1 MKDNAQE
8 PNHEFDSSSVDH
20 GLDPSSAG
28 REFGAS
34 SGGSRGRRSRRQAE
48 IRERLLCSA
57 FVLFAERGFNATTV
71 EDITNLADVGKGTFF
86 NYFPSKEHIFAAHVQ
101 RQMEKI
107 RTFVTQAGRSTEPV
121 DELLYRLAVSL
132 TGDAGSSPAMLH
144 SILVAVFSN
153 ESVRGIMAA
162 GLEEGRRFLEEWI
175 VLRQQRGEIRDDLT
189 AEEITLGF
197 QRSLLGTVFLWSLA
211 PTRPLADCLR
221 EMSQIVW
228 SAIQRRSA

>member
-1 MKDNAQE
+1 
-8 PNHEFDSSSVDH
+8 V
-20 GLDPSSAG
+20 
-28 REFGAS
+28 
-34 SGGSRGRRSRRQAE
+34 E
-48 IRERLLCSA
+48 IRERLVRSA
-57 FVLFAERGFNATTV
+57 FQLFAERGFSATTV

-107 RTFVTQAGRSTEPV
+107 QGLVAETGRSAEPV
-121 DELLYRLAVSL
+121 DELLHRLAVSL

-162 GLEEGRRFLEEWI
+162 GLEEGRKSLEELI
-175 VLRQQRGEIRDDLT
+175 VLRQQRGEIRDDLA

-197 QRSLLGTVFLWSLA
+197 QRALLGTVFLWSLA
-211 PTRPLADCLR
+211 PSKPLADCLR

-228 SAIQRRSA
+228 SAIRRRSA

>member
-1 MKDNAQE
+1 MKDNAQR
-8 PNHEFDSSSVDH
+8 PNHEFDPSSADH
-20 GLDPSSAG
+20 GLDRSSAG
-28 REFGAS
+28 REFGLS
-34 SGGSRGRRSRRQAE
+34 SGGSPGRRSRRQAE
-48 IRERLLCSA
+48 IHERLLRAA
-57 FVLFAERGFNATTV
+57 FVLFAERGFSATTV

-107 RTFVTQAGRSTEPV
+107 RTFVRQAARSKEPV
-121 DELLYRLAVSL
+121 DKLLYRLAVSL

-153 ESVRGIMAA
+153 ESVRGIMAT
-162 GLEEGRRFLEEWI
+162 GLEEGRKSLEEWI
-175 VLRQQRGEIRDDLT
+175 VLRQQQGEIRDDLT
-189 AEEITLGF
+189 AQEITLGF

-211 PTRPLADCLR
+211 PIRPLADCLR
-221 EMSQIVW
+221 EMSQITW

>member
-1 MKDNAQE
+1 MNDNAHQPGDE
-8 PNHEFDSSSVDH
+8 WA
-20 GLDPSSAG
+20 PSSA
-28 REFGAS
+28 
-34 SGGSRGRRSRRQAE
+34 GSRGRRARRQVE
-48 IRERLLCSA
+48 IRERLVRSA
-57 FVLFAERGFNATTV
+57 FQLFAERGFSATTV

-107 RTFVTQAGRSTEPV
+107 QGLVAETGRSAEPV
-121 DELLYRLAVSL
+121 DELLHRLAVSL

-162 GLEEGRRFLEEWI
+162 GLEGGRKSLEELI
-175 VLRQQRGEIRDDLT
+175 VLKQQRGEIRDDLA

-197 QRSLLGTVFLWSLA
+197 QRALLGTVFLWSLA
-211 PTRPLADCLR
+211 PSKPLADCLR

-228 SAIQRRSA
+228 SAIRRRSA

>member
-1 MKDNAQE
+1 MKRNARKRG
-8 PNHEFDSSSVDH
+8 HTF
-20 GLDPSSAG
+20 GSSAG
-28 REFGAS
+28 REVRPP
-34 SGGSRGRRSRRQAE
+34 SGGSPGRRSRRQAE
-48 IRERLLCSA
+48 VREGLLRA
-57 FVLFAERGFNATTV
+57 ALALFAERGFNATTV

-101 RQMEKI
+101 RQMEKV
-107 RTFVTQAGRSTEPV
+107 RTFVTRAARSAEPG
-121 DELLYRLAVSL
+121 DELLYGLAVSL

-162 GLEEGRRFLEEWI
+162 GLEEGRKSLEEWI
-175 VLRQQRGEIRDDLT
+175 VLAQKRREIRKDLMPQ
-189 AEEITLGF
+189 EIALAF

-221 EMSQIVW
+221 ETSQIVW